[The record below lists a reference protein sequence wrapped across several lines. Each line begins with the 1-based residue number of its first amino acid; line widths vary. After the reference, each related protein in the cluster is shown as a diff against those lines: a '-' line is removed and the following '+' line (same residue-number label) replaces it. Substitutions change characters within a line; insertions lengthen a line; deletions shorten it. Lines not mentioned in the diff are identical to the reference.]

1 MKISLSL
8 KTNIKAIKEIIA
20 VAKRKKTPEYLSFV
34 HVDCVVVGTSRFVR
48 LSATDLE
55 TTITHKLI
63 DCDFVGD
70 SSFSTLI
77 HHEALS
83 KLLPT
88 YKTIDIIDDKI
99 KAGQAEIT
107 HQVLDSTDYA
117 DILTDIQG
125 IQGQEDAYALNDTDI
140 IELRN
145 ALATALIA
153 SSNEESRVRLC
164 SVFLSTN
171 DQGFLVATATDGHRL
186 TIYKT
191 GIKTNLNALLPKGQV
206 PLLCDVLN
214 GNVDAR
220 IWATKS
226 MLYVSRGQDFIL
238 AVRLIAEEFPD
249 ISRIVPKNNE
259 YMITFNSAH
268 LHSVKEALLFAQDK
282 AGAGITLR
290 HQKEGNKLYLSL
302 KDSSTTG
309 LTYESKDAGFAHIDY
324 QISFSPKYLLDA
336 LQNTPIMLAGQSEFS
351 PVLCT
356 EETGKILNV
365 LMARRG

>member
-34 HVDCVVVGTSRFVR
+34 HVDCVVVGDARFVR

-55 TTITHKLI
+55 TTITHKLV

-70 SSFSTLI
+70 ESFSTLI
-77 HHEALS
+77 HHDALA

-107 HQVLDSTDYA
+107 HQILDSRDYA
-117 DILTDIQG
+117 DILNDIQG
-125 IQGQEDAYALNDTDI
+125 IQGQESAYALTDDDI
-140 IELRN
+140 IELRT
-145 ALATALIA
+145 ALSTALIA

-164 SVFLSTN
+164 SVYLSTN
-171 DQGFLVATATDGHRL
+171 EEGFLIATATDGHRL

-191 GIKTNLNALLPKGQV
+191 GIKTSLNALLPKGQV

-214 GNVDAR
+214 GNFDVK

-226 MLYVSRGQDFIL
+226 MLYISRGQDFIL

-249 ISRIVPKNNE
+249 TSRIIPKNNE
-259 YMITFNSAH
+259 YLITFNSAH
-268 LHSVKEALLFAQDK
+268 LFSIKEALLFAQDK
-282 AGAGITLR
+282 AGAGITLK
-290 HQKEGNKLYLSL
+290 HQKEGSKLFISL
-302 KDSSTTG
+302 KDANTTG
-309 LTYESKDAGFAHIDY
+309 LTYESKDEGFERIDY
-324 QISFSPKYLLDA
+324 SICFSPKYLLDA
-336 LQNTPIMLAGQSEFS
+336 LQNTPTMLAGPSEFS
-351 PVLCT
+351 PVLCI
-356 EETGKILNV
+356 EETGKIMNI